1 MSVIT
6 DIWRQL
12 VRRRLWPVALLLLG
26 ALVAV
31 PVLLAKSPAP
41 VPPPAPAADA
51 GSPSDGLAE
60 PVVSLAA
67 TDPGTNGRR
76 HLVGARKDP
85 FKPAPVPKPKHTAS
99 TSSQSAPAP
108 AGSGSSVSS
117 GSGGHGSAVTP
128 PISSGGGTS
137 TPTAP
142 SGSSGGGGG
151 GSTTTPPTSNTPATP
166 PASAP
171 PAKKKSFPLY
181 SLKVRFGDANADQ
194 LPTMRVNRGD
204 PLPDAD
210 TPMAIYLGPGPDKRS
225 ATFLVDG
232 TVEPQG
238 DGTCK
243 PYAADCEQVVLHQ
256 GETEFFD
263 VKDATG
269 TVTATYELDLL
280 DIVTKSDASAHRA
293 RAARRAVRHAL
304 RSDGGA
310 GVARAAG
317 QMARV
322 VAVLEP
328 SL

>member
-41 VPPPAPAADA
+41 APPPAPVADA
-51 GSPSDGLAE
+51 GSPADGLAE
-60 PVVSLAA
+60 PVVSLAS
-67 TDPGTNGRR
+67 TDPAANGRR
-76 HLVGARKDP
+76 HLVGARKNP
-85 FKPAPVPKPKHTAS
+85 FKPAPVPKPKKTHSAS
-99 TSSQSAPAP
+99 TRTSPSG
-108 AGSGSSVSS
+108 GSGSS
-117 GSGGHGSAVTP
+117 GSGGSGTGTAVFTP
-128 PISSGGGTS
+128 PASTGAGGTS
-137 TPTAP
+137 TPTTP
-142 SGSSGGGGG
+142 SGSGGG
-151 GSTTTPPTSNTPATP
+151 GSTPAPPASNAPTTPPATT
-166 PASAP
+166 P
-171 PAKKKSFPLY
+171 PAKKKKTYPLY
-181 SLKVRFGDANADQ
+181 SLKIRFGDANADE
-194 LPTMRVNRGD
+194 LPTMRVKRGD

-225 ATFLVDG
+225 ATFLVDAS
-232 TVEPQG
+232 VEPQG

-243 PYAADCEQVVLHQ
+243 PYAADCEQVVLHE
-256 GETEFFD
+256 GDTEFFD
-263 VKDATG
+263 VKDDTG
-269 TVTATYELDLL
+269 VVTATYELDLL
-280 DIVTKSDASAHRA
+280 DMVTKSDASATRA

-310 GVARAAG
+310 RVARAAG